1 MDSQSRTEW
10 LDTGVRLRVGGGPVP
25 FVSRPS
31 QLSLGNPLSPFL
43 GGTGRAHPHPHPHPS
58 PCPRPAPPSTHLTA
72 ATTHQ
77 ALWLRNK
84 TQASSCPQTS
94 AQAPSLALGHTQEG
108 GSLPL
113 PRVCPTQL
121 LPGSFQTRSEHL
133 PPGRGPS
140 SWWPLSQMDQVLC
153 HHLFRI
159 QRLGEEGA
167 AGGLSHPEPSSGPA
181 QSWASVDR

>member
-43 GGTGRAHPHPHPHPS
+43 GGTGRAHPS
-58 PCPRPAPPSTHLTA
+58 PCPRPAPPSNHLTA

-84 TQASSCPQTS
+84 TQASTCPQAS

-121 LPGSFQTRSEHL
+121 LPGSFQTRSGH
-133 PPGRGPS
+133 PQSSPRPGPLLLVAFVTDGPS
-140 SWWPLSQMDQVLC
+140 IVSSFVQNPTP
-153 HHLFRI
+153 
-159 QRLGEEGA
+159 
-167 AGGLSHPEPSSGPA
+167 GGGGGSGGRSHPEPSSGPA